1 MQQPAARLVA
11 LFPAF
16 ASAALLVFGGCEG
29 APRKSIAPDA
39 GTDASVDTGV
49 SDSGDVAD
57 TSQDAAV
64 DTGEPAP
71 EGSCWI
77 DGLPELRCPAQ
88 PQGLRPTECSSG
100 AIADG
105 SGFAAGTG
113 ACLAAPPRLCS
124 LEGCDTLPVGSL
136 PSDCPSGRIV
146 EDAGF
151 APGTGPCLPAMRD
164 WNCPA
169 GWQPSDATLDEAG
182 EPLPGT
188 EQTPFLLCLPPESPI
203 GCPAGTIAVAG
214 DEACRPL
221 GAACPSEAER
231 WPSDAALRALAPGF
245 DGPIVFVAPE
255 GTGTGTRRE
264 PMSLNEA
271 TYPFS
276 SVPTGAIIALA
287 LGDYPDL
294 VVLDDGVALVGSC
307 VGGTRLV
314 SPAPYIDVGAVS
326 LRGTLPSLVTNLT
339 FDTAGNGLV
348 VRGDPAGAPLHIVHD
363 VEVARA
369 FHRGVAVEAGGRLQ
383 AKSLRISGVTLDPDP
398 IYLESGILSGG
409 GLVATYG
416 AELQGEDILIEQV
429 EHAGLWVDAPDG
441 TPTQVTLSGLTVDT
455 PSRHPSF
462 LWATG
467 VTLLG
472 GTTTTLRDL
481 TLRDAP
487 LFASTNRSFWG
498 FESAPVS
505 LIVERA
511 SMQGS
516 QPELLD
522 AITLSDVDATLSDL
536 SVQDV
541 PRSALSAFGGAL
553 QLTQFVADRCATDP
567 SAGAAVV
574 LDSVAA
580 RVERAA
586 VRQTGG
592 TGFVADDTASLGV
605 GTSVSEL
612 FIARSPYGLVAAGD
626 LTATDLV
633 VVESSVL
640 GLQLVGGTI
649 DIEALLVAG
658 SGETGIYAQ
667 PNDSPFAVG
676 LRHATLLGG
685 GDGLQLTLP
694 WERGGDEPELLL
706 DTSLLRDQQGI
717 ALVVDRGLL
726 RLREVVVSNARGS
739 ALSLWSA
746 TVDAVGFAAS
756 EGDAVAPEEA
766 PPLLDLSFAEAT
778 FERLTLRHNLQ
789 PAGVFYDSKVTLSD
803 GFVQPLAVAEGGL
816 SAARGLS
823 LESGTQ
829 LQLLD
834 SQLEATAEV
843 ALFVDATS
851 VLDAERVRLTDNAVS
866 LVAIG
871 SQIDLRDLEV
881 LRPIIATTPDGLA
894 MLGLDFGGI
903 DLQGAN
909 LTAASVVSEAPIL
922 LSAGASARFESLS
935 LRNAPSLE
943 EEPLLLVGR
952 GSSATVAPARF
963 DRASIVQTENSEL
976 DLTDAV
982 FRSPAGAWRLIGAD
996 GETAVGRATRLLID
1010 GTVIDGLL
1018 SDGPMPDG
1026 IIVEPGASLSL
1037 SDAIVRGFGRSGL
1050 YLTGENASLTAERML
1065 VESILPTD
1073 AAIEA
1078 SRFSFPL
1085 ESATAIRVDDGA
1097 LDLRS
1102 VTLRGNLSAGLH
1114 LRGPA
1119 ASLRFDQLDILD
1131 TVPVENGTGQAIY
1144 GDGLV
1149 MGDGA
1154 TLEGSRL
1161 TVSGNPRCGIQL
1173 YGDAASLAIDGA
1185 TIRRNLIGI
1194 NLMGSG
1200 FTRADLAASIRDER
1214 YEQNGLDL
1222 GNTELEL
1229 PDLSAA
1235 LSEFVPPAP
1244 NDATA
1249 LGTGREDCYNGTDDN
1264 ADDAIDCEDEQC
1276 AARAGCVSRP

>member
-16 ASAALLVFGGCEG
+16 ASSALLLLGGCDS
-29 APRKSIAPDA
+29 PSPKSEASDA
-39 GTDASVDTGV
+39 GTDASVDTGL
-49 SDSGDVAD
+49 SDSGAPAD

-88 PQGLRPTECSSG
+88 PQGLRPTDCSSG

-113 ACLAAPPRLCS
+113 ACLAAPPRLCN

-164 WNCPA
+164 WNCPV

-188 EQTPFLLCLPPESPI
+188 EQTPFLLCLPPESPV

-221 GAACPSEAER
+221 GAACPSEAQR
-231 WPSDAALRALAPGF
+231 WPSDASLRALAPGF
-245 DGPIVFVAPE
+245 DGPIVFVAPD
-255 GTGTGTRRE
+255 GTGPGTRLE

-276 SVPTGAIIALA
+276 AVPTGAIIALA

-294 VVLDDGVALVGSC
+294 VDLDDGVALVGSC

-326 LRGTLPSLVTNLT
+326 LRGTLPSLVANLT

-348 VRGDPAGAPLHIVHD
+348 VRGDLAGAPLHIAHD

-369 FHRGVAVEAGGRLQ
+369 FHRGVAVTEGGRLQ
-383 AKSLRISGVTLDPDP
+383 ANSLRISGVTLDPDP
-398 IYLESGILSGG
+398 IYLESGVLSGG

-455 PSRHPSF
+455 PGRHSGF
-462 LWATG
+462 RWATG

-481 TLRDAP
+481 TLRNAP
-487 LFASTNRSFWG
+487 LFASTNRLFLDT
-498 FESAPVS
+498 ESAPVS
-505 LIVERA
+505 LIVERG
-511 SMQGS
+511 SLQGS

-541 PRSALSAFGGAL
+541 PGAALSAFGGAL
-553 QLTQFVADRCATDP
+553 QLTQFVADRCATDL

-586 VRQTGG
+586 VRQTEG
-592 TGFVADDTASLGV
+592 TAFVTGDTGSLGV

-626 LTATDLV
+626 LTATDLL

-640 GLQLVGGTI
+640 GLELFGGTI
-649 DIEALLVAG
+649 DVEALLVAG
-658 SGETGIYAQ
+658 SGQTGIYAQ
-667 PNDSPFAVG
+667 PDVSPFAVG
-676 LRHATLLGG
+676 LRHVTLLGG
-685 GDGLQLTLP
+685 RDGLQLTLP
-694 WERGGDEPELLL
+694 WDRGGDEPELLL
-706 DTSLLRDQQGI
+706 DTALLRDQQGI

-746 TVDAVGFAAS
+746 AADAIGFAAS
-756 EGDAVAPEEA
+756 EGDAAAPEDA

-778 FERLTLRHNLQ
+778 FERLTVRHNLQ

-803 GFVQPLAVAEGGL
+803 GFVQPITLAEGGL

-829 LQLLD
+829 LRLLD

-851 VLDAERVRLTDNAVS
+851 GLDAERVRLIDNADS
-866 LVAIG
+866 LVAVG
-871 SQIDLRDLEV
+871 GRLALRDVSLS
-881 LRPIIATTPDGLA
+881 RPLLAATPDGLA
-894 MLGLDFGGI
+894 LLGDGFGRLYLEGSE
-903 DLQGAN
+903 
-909 LTAASVVSEAPIL
+909 LTATALQSEAPIQL
-922 LSAGASARFESLS
+922 VAGTVAAFEGLV
-935 LRNAPSLE
+935 LRSPPE
-943 EEPLLLVGR
+943 IPEVPLLLLEG
-952 GSSATVAPARF
+952 GATATVAAAAF
-963 DRASIVQTENSEL
+963 ERAAIVQTAGSEL
-976 DLTDAV
+976 AISDAV
-982 FRSPAGAWRLIGAD
+982 FRSPAGGWRLQGAEGLPST
-996 GETAVGRATRLLID
+996 GEGTRLVLD
-1010 GTVIDGLL
+1010 GSPLEPILDEGLPQDGLV
-1018 SDGPMPDG
+1018 
-1026 IIVEPGASLSL
+1026 VEPNGSLTL
-1037 SDAIVRGFGRSGL
+1037 SDATIRGFARSGL
-1050 YLTGENASLTAERML
+1050 YLTGADSSLRGERML
-1065 VESILPTD
+1065 VEKTGPD
-1073 AAIEA
+1073 AA
-1078 SRFSFPL
+1078 
-1085 ESATAIRVDDGA
+1085 SAELLSTSELGNVTALRSEDGA
-1097 LDLRS
+1097 LELRE
-1102 VTLRGNLSAGLH
+1102 VTLRENLSAGLH
-1114 LRGPA
+1114 LRGPTA
-1119 ASLRFDQLDILD
+1119 TLIFEGLVIEEAE
-1131 TVPVENGTGQAIY
+1131 PVEDETGQAIY

-1173 YGDAASLAIDGA
+1173 YGEAASLAIDGA

-1200 FTRADLAASIRDER
+1200 FTRADIAASIRDER

-1235 LSEFVPPAP
+1235 LSEFVAPAP

-1249 LGTGREDCYNGTDDN
+1249 LGTGREDCYNGIDDN
-1264 ADDAIDCEDEQC
+1264 ADDAIDCEDQQC
-1276 AARAGCVSRP
+1276 ANRAGCVIRP